1 MSQWRG
7 EEGSQALLGAS
18 ADSQVAVPSGA
29 RESETWEL
37 NSVRFFQ
44 TASSQTHFS
53 LSVQQP
59 GKGPNFN
66 YN

>member
-37 NSVRFFQ
+37 NSVKVLSNSLVSNAFFPLC
-44 TASSQTHFS
+44 TAARQRAK
-53 LSVQQP
+53 L
-59 GKGPNFN
+59 
-66 YN
+66 